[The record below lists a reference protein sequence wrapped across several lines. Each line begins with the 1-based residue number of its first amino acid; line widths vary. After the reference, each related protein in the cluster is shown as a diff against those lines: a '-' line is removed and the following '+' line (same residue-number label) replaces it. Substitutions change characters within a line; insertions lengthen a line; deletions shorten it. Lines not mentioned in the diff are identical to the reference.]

1 MKKMIKK
8 FGKLITASFIVM
20 GVGIIVFILSLPLY
34 MYCNI
39 DTDILGFEIILM
51 GLVILLVGIIRR
63 KKWSRIKFA
72 LLITLA
78 SILGLP
84 ILILIGGLIYYLVTG
99 KELGN

>member
-8 FGKLITASFIVM
+8 FGKLITASFIII
-20 GVGIIVFILSLPLY
+20 GIGIIVFILSLPLY
-34 MYCNI
+34 IYCNI
-39 DTDILGFEIILM
+39 DTDILGLEIILM

-63 KKWSRIKFA
+63 KKWSRIKLS

-84 ILILIGGLIYYLVTG
+84 ILPLIASLIYYLITG
-99 KELGN
+99 KPLGN

>member
-20 GVGIIVFILSLPLY
+20 GIGIIVFILSLPLY
-34 MYCNI
+34 IYCNI
-39 DTDILGFEIILM
+39 DTDLLGLEIILM

-63 KKWSRIKFA
+63 KKWSRIKLS

-84 ILILIGGLIYYLVTG
+84 ILPLIAG
-99 KELGN
+99 